1 MLGVLILPLFYDFLI
16 GLWNCS
22 DSVVFL
28 FYYYTHNMYIYC
40 RKSFKFLECE
50 SSLWMPTFDPFY
62 KAMPKRAF
70 TFQKL
75 KAFSTIDI
83 QVMCIVIK
91 QKYHTVRTVP

>member
-1 MLGVLILPLFYDFLI
+1 
-16 GLWNCS
+16 
-22 DSVVFL
+22 
-28 FYYYTHNMYIYC
+28 
-40 RKSFKFLECE
+40 
-50 SSLWMPTFDPFY
+50 MPTFDPFY
-62 KAMPKRAF
+62 KAMSKRAF